1 MAAPIALGLAITL
14 LAGVAVTRML
24 DRVDRTADEVRGDG
38 DDPNRPRSNVL
49 ADWGEVADFSL
60 VDTEG
65 RAFGRKE
72 LLGKIWVIDFV
83 FTGCSG
89 PCIPMTQGLRTAVQ
103 DLRGEP
109 DVEFVTVT
117 VDPENDTPEVLRR
130 FAESRGGA
138 SPRWHW
144 LTGDKAAIHKLVQ
157 ESFLSPIGDKLPD
170 GQIPHSTRYFV
181 VDRHAH
187 VRMMHDTKSDPEPGH
202 GPARGVVE
210 TVRALLKQQPR
221 EGAGK

>member
-14 LAGVAVTRML
+14 LAGVAVKRML
-24 DRVDRTADEVRGDG
+24 DRVDRTADEVRGD
-38 DDPNRPRSNVL
+38 DDPNRPRTNVL

-103 DLRGEP
+103 DLRASP
-109 DVEFVTVT
+109 TSSSSRS
-117 VDPENDTPEVLRR
+117 PSTPRTTRPRCCAASPSRARR
-130 FAESRGGA
+130 FAALALAHRRQRRRSTSWCRRASSRRSATSSRRPDPALDALLCGRP
-138 SPRWHW
+138 PR
-144 LTGDKAAIHKLVQ
+144 AR
-157 ESFLSPIGDKLPD
+157 
-170 GQIPHSTRYFV
+170 PH
-181 VDRHAH
+181 DARHEE
-187 VRMMHDTKSDPEPGH
+187 RPELGH
-202 GPARGVVE
+202 GPARAWSRRCG
-210 TVRALLKQQPR
+210 ALLKQQPR